1 MSVKT
6 PRPQLRQT
14 LCFKL
19 FMTASPPHTSVVGF
33 GLDLLQAV
41 KHSPITR
48 SNQSD
53 DAVIVS
59 SNENASRNQPS
70 PNVRYLSPKA
80 FLLQSIEQK
89 PDYYSSSGESIDNL
103 LAADLVKTPVSFDST
118 LTASEEES
126 ELPPVEEK
134 VDGRN
139 YRASALPP
147 NNNHYHFYYPQP
159 SPSCSLNNA
168 TQAEHQFNNA
178 AEPNQGH
185 WLQYPFVSLPE
196 PTTQLEAK
204 EKPATNSES
213 VVETNTLE
221 AGHSNLKRDREETLA
236 PIPEKA
242 SFAANPRSPPAPV
255 AAAFATLPV
264 AIEAMQQ
271 SSPLV
276 DPSHGL
282 SISTSGGF
290 TGLQLLSN
298 VSSSSSQWGS
308 LTAATASEAANTNAF
323 SYHTIGSISAK
334 ESKSKIEGCRCQQSK
349 CLKLYCA
356 CFRDGKICMDD
367 CKCLSCANTEAE
379 SGTDGKVTVARQEV
393 LTKKPNAF
401 GDKTCKCKK
410 SKCLKMYCACFSSG
424 NACGDKCK
432 CEDCANPKGQRTL
445 PIRPTT
451 EEALSL
457 GSTTLSG

>member
-1 MSVKT
+1 
-6 PRPQLRQT
+6 
-14 LCFKL
+14 
-19 FMTASPPHTSVVGF
+19 MTASPPHTSVVGF

-59 SNENASRNQPS
+59 SNENVSRNPLS

-89 PDYYSSSGESIDNL
+89 PDYYSPSGESIDNL

-118 LTASEEES
+118 AAPTASEEES
-126 ELPPVEEK
+126 EILPVEEK
-134 VDGRN
+134 VGGRN
-139 YRASALPP
+139 GRASSLPP
-147 NNNHYHFYYPQP
+147 NNNHYQFYYPQ
-159 SPSCSLNNA
+159 PSCSLNNA

-178 AEPNQGH
+178 TEPNQGY

-204 EKPATNSES
+204 EKPAANLES

-221 AGHSNLKRDREETLA
+221 ARHSNLKRGREETLA

-242 SFAANPRSPPAPV
+242 TFAANPRSPPAPV

-264 AIEAMQQ
+264 AAEAVQQ

-276 DPSHGL
+276 DPSNCL

-290 TGLQLLSN
+290 TGLQLLSNSN

-308 LTAATASEAANTNAF
+308 LTAATASEAANMNAF
-323 SYHTIGSISAK
+323 SYPTIGSISAK
-334 ESKSKIEGCRCQQSK
+334 ESKSKTEG
-349 CLKLYCA
+349 
-356 CFRDGKICMDD
+356 
-367 CKCLSCANTEAE
+367 
-379 SGTDGKVTVARQEV
+379 
-393 LTKKPNAF
+393 
-401 GDKTCKCKK
+401 
-410 SKCLKMYCACFSSG
+410 
-424 NACGDKCK
+424 
-432 CEDCANPKGQRTL
+432 
-445 PIRPTT
+445 
-451 EEALSL
+451 
-457 GSTTLSG
+457 